1 MPQQIRQITQK
12 SPDFPK
18 ILLEIPYPPKTL
30 NVWGKIPKTE
40 HYLSIVGTRKNSAY
54 GEEILRKI
62 ITGLAPHNF
71 TIVSGLANGIDS
83 IAHPPALE
91 NNIPTIAGLGSGL
104 NRNVLS
110 YSKINLAE
118 EIVSREGAIISEY
131 ENNMK
136 ATLWSF
142 PQRNRI
148 ISGLGKAT
156 LIVEAGEKSGSL
168 ITARFAL
175 DQNRDVM
182 AIPGMVYSAN
192 SKGTNRLIKQ
202 GAHLVESA
210 EDVLEIYG
218 INFEKSDFST
228 KKSDFLVTP
237 QEQKIFDSIK
247 EPTDIDTIIRTCKMP
262 SYEVQAVIG
271 LMELRGIIKKVGNEY
286 VKNI

>member
-83 IAHPPALE
+83 IAHRSALE
-91 NNIPTIAGLGSGL
+91 NNIPTVAVLGSGL
-104 NRNVLS
+104 NRGVLS
-110 YSKINLAE
+110 YSKIGLAE
-118 EIVSREGAIISEY
+118 EIVSRGGAIISEF
-131 ENNMK
+131 ENSMK

-148 ISGLGKAT
+148 ISGLSKAT
-156 LIVEAGEKSGSL
+156 LIVEAGEKSGTL
-168 ITARFAL
+168 
-175 DQNRDVM
+175 
-182 AIPGMVYSAN
+182 
-192 SKGTNRLIKQ
+192 
-202 GAHLVESA
+202 
-210 EDVLEIYG
+210 
-218 INFEKSDFST
+218 EKSMAELSEQFDMRVST
-228 KKSDFLVTP
+228 RLKTMTTLIEPMLLLV
-237 QEQKIFDSIK
+237 
-247 EPTDIDTIIRTCKMP
+247 
-262 SYEVQAVIG
+262 VG
-271 LMELRGIIKKVGNEY
+271 LMVGALMLAIIAPIYNLIGK
-286 VKNI
+286 ISPR